1 MKRLLGLLMT
11 VGVLVGLNGCGT
23 QIKVWTDIYK
33 NGNTLQEY
41 QYYHHPK
48 TNKRIRDGWYKV
60 YYENGEYYE
69 IGTYKEDVRD
79 GEWSDYT
86 KDGQENRVIW
96 KDGAKWSGV
105 FGINVNLDSIWIE
118 TEDERPDD
126 DKIFRGLITYDGG
139 LWNGSVVLYWMNE
152 NKRIEGLW
160 KEGRH
165 GKWNWYYES
174 GEVEE
179 EGHYVDG
186 EIQGE
191 YVWYYESGEVDQKGH
206 YVDGKQQGEYVLY
219 YESGGMKIEA
229 TLVDGNLQ
237 GKVFLYYQSGG
248 VEEEENYV
256 DGTMHGEYVWYY
268 ESGEVK
274 EEGNYVDGKRQGKW
288 VYHDEDGSITDED
301 IYKDGKCVEM
311 CEGNQ

>member
-1 MKRLLGLLMT
+1 MI
-11 VGVLVGLNGCGT
+11 VGVLVGMSGCGT

-60 YYENGEYYE
+60 YYESGEYYE
-69 IGTYKEDVRD
+69 VGTYKENVRD

-96 KDGAKWSGV
+96 NDGAKWSGV
-105 FGINVNLDSIWIE
+105 FGINVNLDSILIE
-118 TEDERPDD
+118 TEDETPDD
-126 DKIFRGLITYDGG
+126 EKIFRGLITYDGG

-186 EIQGE
+186 EKEGKWVEYYESGE
-191 YVWYYESGEVDQKGH
+191 VKAEANYVDGKREDKWVWYYESGEVMEDGNFIDGQKEGR
-206 YVDGKQQGEYVLY
+206 VVLY
-219 YESGGMKIEA
+219 YESGEVALEK
-229 TLVDGNLQ
+229 
-237 GKVFLYYQSGG
+237 
-248 VEEEENYV
+248 NYV
-256 DGTMHGEYVWYY
+256 DGN
-268 ESGEVK
+268 K
-274 EEGNYVDGKRQGKW
+274 DGKW
-288 VYHDEDGSITDED
+288 VYYDEEGNIIDED
-301 IYKDGKCVEM
+301 IYGNGVCVEM
-311 CEGNQ
+311 CEEDD